1 MTNLFEQ
8 TKRDAVINGNEEKP
22 IQNAV
27 FMSIDRIKVQ
37 DRIRDL
43 HDLDILKKSIQDVGL
58 LQPIVISKEN
68 VLIAGNHRLQ
78 AFKELGYDK
87 IPVVIKDVDQMK
99 AEMMEI
105 DENLIRYQLSPLE
118 VSKQLKQRK
127 EIYEILHPNSTL
139 EVITME
145 NLSKR
150 NNFAPKENTISS
162 EKSFTQ
168 DVAEKT
174 GQSQRSVQQS
184 LQIANNL
191 TDEAVDRIKGTKLE
205 NNKTALL
212 EIARIAPE
220 EQVAKVEEFLNKDVA
235 SKKIARPLNI
245 AYKMD
250 FVRKKVVING
260 KWESVPADCD
270 MENASYTQIVNM
282 MRNK

>member
-150 NNFAPKENTISS
+150 NNFAPKENIISS

-174 GQSQRSVQQS
+174 GKSQRTIQQS

-235 SKKIARPLNI
+235 SKKIALPLNI

-250 FVRKKVVING
+250 FVRKKVVIDG

-270 MENASYTQIVNM
+270 MENSSYTQIVNM
-282 MRNK
+282 MCNK

>member
-1 MTNLFEQ
+1 MTNLLEQ

-150 NNFAPKENTISS
+150 NNFAPKENIISS

-235 SKKIARPLNI
+235 SKKIALPLNI

-250 FVRKKVVING
+250 FVRKKVVIDG